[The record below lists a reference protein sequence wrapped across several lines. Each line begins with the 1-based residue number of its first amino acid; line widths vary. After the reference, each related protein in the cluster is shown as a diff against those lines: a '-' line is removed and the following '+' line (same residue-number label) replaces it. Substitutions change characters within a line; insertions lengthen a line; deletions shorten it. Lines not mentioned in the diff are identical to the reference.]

1 MRVPQRGIGRRVSAI
16 AVGDA
21 IDEAGMLLRE
31 GGGFVL
37 QRDLGGR
44 WRLDLH
50 RVPVDLVGKRVR
62 VVGFEAA
69 AGLVD
74 VEGVRSA

>member
-1 MRVPQRGIGRRVSAI
+1 VHEPNT
-16 AVGDA
+16 
-21 IDEAGMLLRE
+21 IDETGLLLRK

-37 QRDLGGR
+37 QRDRGGQ

-62 VVGFEAA
+62 VIGVQADAE
-69 AGLVD
+69 LVD
-74 VEGVRSA
+74 VEGVQPG